1 MDEHEFKFRQMVK
14 EYYTRLSINHIVDE
28 PTWLLQHRNKDKAW
42 GQKDAF
48 AELKQFCADH
58 VLYIKQKEL
67 DSITISNAVSP
78 AIWLALHMNYRRWS
92 PYDLGK
98 RAGRDEKWAVDL
110 AADRIQIDE
119 DVSITLA
126 QVLDTHPL
134 FWLHAYKVWEDRRK
148 SER

>member
-1 MDEHEFKFRQMVK
+1 MDEYEFKFRQMVK

-48 AELKQFCADH
+48 AELKRFCADH
-58 VLYIKQKEL
+58 VLYLKQREV
-67 DSITISNAVSP
+67 DDITISNAISP
-78 AIWLALHMNYRRWS
+78 SIWLALHTNYRRWS

-98 RAGRDEKWAVDL
+98 RASKDEAWANSL
-110 AADRIQIDE
+110 MEGKRPIDE
-119 DVSITLA
+119 ETSLILA

-134 FWLHAYKVWEDRRK
+134 FWLHVYKVWEDRRK